1 MNTDRFKFRVWDKTK
16 KMYRQ
21 DGTSKLIDTGKLVAA
36 SLSNYGFYDNE
47 IGDAIIEQCTGLKD
61 KNGKLIY
68 EGDVI
73 ENTFSDGTKLQWF
86 IAWNEEDQNFVKI
99 NVLWFKTERL
109 ELAKNFSMDSYII
122 FNSYGIKKETAY
134 KHEII
139 GHIHEPKWGI
149 EWNKADKSDETN
161 DKSEVKS

>member
-73 ENTFSDGTKLQWF
+73 AFDFGDSEKCYV
-86 IAWNEEDQNFVKI
+86 AWNEG
-99 NVLWFKTERL
+99 
-109 ELAKNFSMDSYII
+109 KNFLDMFYLDELP
-122 FNSYGIKKETAY
+122 KKVVSHFGLALH
-134 KHEII
+134 KSLSIV
-139 GHIHEPKWGI
+139 GNIHEEKWGI